1 MIESDSPI
9 YQTLLG
15 TLFTW
20 GMTAAGAGL
29 VVVISGTQV
38 WSVNLD
44 DSFKLRRTIQ
54 AALLTLKKLTNLF
67 EGWWMLRTVI
77 QNIVYHNILYL
88 LQYFYDRPT
97 CMYSQSRLAICPGF
111 SVMSR
116 SPGRFTV
123 RPGKYQLC
131 FCLVIQYVG
140 LL

>member
-44 DSFKLRRTIQ
+44 DSFKLPQTIRV
-54 AALLTLKKLTNLF
+54 ALLHKF
-67 EGWWMLRTVI
+67 VWGVMDAEDS
-77 QNIVYHNILYL
+77 HSE
-88 LQYFYDRPT
+88 
-97 CMYSQSRLAICPGF
+97 YSLS
-111 SVMSR
+111 
-116 SPGRFTV
+116 
-123 RPGKYQLC
+123 
-131 FCLVIQYVG
+131 
-140 LL
+140 

>member
-44 DSFKLRRTIQ
+44 DSFKLWQTIQ
-54 AALLTLKKLTNLF
+54 AALLTLKEAHKF
-67 EGWWMLRTVI
+67 VWGVMDAEDS
-77 QNIVYHNILYL
+77 HSE
-88 LQYFYDRPT
+88 
-97 CMYSQSRLAICPGF
+97 YSLS
-111 SVMSR
+111 
-116 SPGRFTV
+116 
-123 RPGKYQLC
+123 
-131 FCLVIQYVG
+131 
-140 LL
+140 

>member
-44 DSFKLRRTIQ
+44 DSFKLRQTIQ

-77 QNIVYHNILYL
+77 QNIVYHNILY
-88 LQYFYDRPT
+88 
-97 CMYSQSRLAICPGF
+97 
-111 SVMSR
+111 
-116 SPGRFTV
+116 
-123 RPGKYQLC
+123 
-131 FCLVIQYVG
+131 
-140 LL
+140 

>member
-38 WSVNLD
+38 WCVNLD
-44 DSFKLRRTIQ
+44 NSFKLRQTIQ
-54 AALLTLKKLTNLF
+54 AALLTQKKLTNSF
-67 EGWWMLRTVI
+67 EEWWMLRTVI
-77 QNIVYHNILYL
+77 QNIVYHNI
-88 LQYFYDRPT
+88 
-97 CMYSQSRLAICPGF
+97 
-111 SVMSR
+111 
-116 SPGRFTV
+116 
-123 RPGKYQLC
+123 
-131 FCLVIQYVG
+131 G